1 MQVDR
6 GPESSPEPPAGVLL
20 DPVDELLLAWF
31 DLDPLFDEDQHR
43 NAAMSGP
50 SELLL
55 RRCQTAV
62 EDRLAVASPEH
73 QQVDVGLVD
82 APQAGL
88 TGGNRLGG
96 VVLEPLAL
104 MPDGLDERREV
115 VALLL

>member
-1 MQVDR
+1 
-6 GPESSPEPPAGVLL
+6 
-20 DPVDELLLAWF
+20 
-31 DLDPLFDEDQHR
+31 
-43 NAAMSGP
+43 MSGP

-73 QQVDVGLVD
+73 QQLDVGLVD